1 MAFDDKKLKLE
12 DVFNCSI
19 TSKRFFELARSHK
32 KFVNCMSIAKHI
44 FSFDPDYFDFSS
56 DEMKALGKII
66 CQKFEQ
72 NIEKYSHVFNIA
84 NKKH

>member
-1 MAFDDKKLKLE
+1 
-12 DVFNCSI
+12 
-19 TSKRFFELARSHK
+19 
-32 KFVNCMSIAKHI
+32 MSIAKHI

-84 NKKH
+84 NKKHWKMPFKSCYHFLPSFLLFER